1 MSTSPAPSSA
11 SSAPAGAASA
21 SEVEQSAALTRA
33 RWRATGLLVVVTA
46 GFLATFLLDGSAG
59 WVGWVRAALEA
70 GMVGGL
76 ADWFAVV
83 ALFRHP
89 LGLPIPHT
97 AVIPESK
104 DGLGA
109 NLSTFVEDNFLAG
122 GQVEERLADP
132 AHVERLGRWLAA
144 PDNADRVA
152 THAVRVVAT
161 VVDAVDRDAATERI
175 AAGVRRRLATLEVAP
190 LAGQSLE
197 AAIREHRH
205 AALVTATVEGLRDTV
220 ARNRVSLRR
229 RLGEQS
235 PAWVPDL
242 VDDLVFDRAEH
253 VVRTFLAQLAA
264 DEDHELRA
272 TLDAQLLELT
282 HRLQHDDDV
291 QARIDQAVEQVVT
304 DDLLRR
310 WIGDWW
316 DQVQERLDAAADPAR
331 ADDGLRRLVT
341 EALASLG
348 ARLQDPDAVLHD
360 RVVAVLV
367 ATAPQ
372 LAEVG
377 QRELGG
383 LIEATVD
390 RWDAED
396 TSRRLELWLG
406 RDLQWV
412 RINGT
417 VVGALVGLALHGL
430 ARVLG

>member
-1 MSTSPAPSSA
+1 MTTTDAPV
-11 SSAPAGAASA
+11 GARTNEAA
-21 SEVEQSAALTRA
+21 QAAALTRA
-33 RWRATGLLVVVTA
+33 RWRATGLLGLVTVA
-46 GFLATFLLDGSAG
+46 FLVTFWLPDAA
-59 WVGWVRAALEA
+59 WVPWVRAACEA

-104 DGLGA
+104 EGLGQ

-122 GQVEERLADP
+122 GQVEQRLADP
-132 AHVERLGRWLAA
+132 AHVERLGHWLAE

-161 VVDAVDRDAATERI
+161 VVDAIDRDAATERI
-175 AAGVRRRLATLEVAP
+175 ATGVRRRLETLDVAP
-190 LAGQSLE
+190 LAGQSLGQ
-197 AAIREHRH
+197 AIRERRH
-205 AALVTATVEGLRDTV
+205 AALVSATLEALRDTV
-220 ARNRVSLRR
+220 VRNRLSLRR

-235 PAWVPDL
+235 PSWVPDV
-242 VDDLVFDRAEH
+242 VDDLVFDRAEQ
-253 VVRTFLAQLAA
+253 VVRTFLGQMAA

-272 TLDAQLLELT
+272 ALDAQLLELT

-291 QARIDQAVEQVVT
+291 GDRVDRAVQQVVT

-310 WIGDWW
+310 WVGDWW
-316 DQVQERLDAAADPAR
+316 DQVRARLDAAADAGST
-331 ADDGLRRLVT
+331 DDGLRRLMVR
-341 EALASLG
+341 ALVSLG
-348 ARLQDPDAVLHD
+348 ARLQDPDAELHD
-360 RVVAVLV
+360 RVVAVLT
-367 ATAPQ
+367 ATAPR

-377 QRELGG
+377 QREIGG
-383 LIEATVD
+383 MIEATVD

-417 VVGALVGLALHGL
+417 VVGALVGVALHGL
-430 ARVLG
+430 TRLLG